1 MHFGFNEP
9 SSEIKLIKIMNYV
22 KYINYKRIIHYM
34 NYMNYIRMLIHRDK
48 YTNIIYYKI
57 VNIYARIFIHTYISQ
72 KGCLFNH
79 HERCKSDALFNTLF
93 NVIRMNIN
101 NKRLLFVTEALCIKT
116 YKPFLNIVFQD
127 QLEKNKKH
135 ILTIL

>member
-48 YTNIIYYKI
+48 YTNIIYHKI
-57 VNIYARIFIHTYISQ
+57 VNICF
-72 KGCLFNH
+72 LFFSNW
-79 HERCKSDALFNTLF
+79 SWN
-93 NVIRMNIN
+93 
-101 NKRLLFVTEALCIKT
+101 
-116 YKPFLNIVFQD
+116 
-127 QLEKNKKH
+127 
-135 ILTIL
+135 TILRKGLYVFMHNASVKTEMH